1 MPGETKLEKEHF
13 KRTRALAG
21 ECMVLLKND
30 GSLPLK
36 AGGKIA
42 LYGEGAR
49 NTVRGGT
56 GSGMTITRHAYS
68 IEEGLELAGFQVTTK
83 DWLDRQDARRRR
95 EFAAFLKKTQEE
107 GAGGGLALM
116 LASGDMP
123 AKETEAITKEDME
136 SSESD
141 TAIFVLA
148 RSAGEGDDRK
158 CEPGDYELAESEK
171 RAIEFLAGAYDK
183 FILVLNVCGPV
194 ETAWIKSVDGINA
207 ILLVGQQGAP
217 GGLSVADVL
226 CGEQVPSGKLA
237 DTWALSY
244 QDYSTAKNFGY
255 QEGNMDDVYY
265 EEGIYVGYRYFD
277 TFGVEPG
284 YPFGFGLSYTSFS
297 MKTVDVWADE
307 REIVLKVKVENTGK
321 VFAGKEV
328 VQVYASA
335 PDGKLEKPYQ
345 ELKAYAKTDL
355 LEPTES
361 QILTIRFPTVSL
373 ASYSADDAAYLLE
386 EGGYYLRVGNS
397 SRSTTIAAC
406 IRMEGTVVV
415 EQLKNLFADSE
426 AGKEISK
433 EGIKPWCYEEEEEE
447 KKNAMQIVLSAG
459 DFVTKKPVYSE
470 AELLKDMHPETVITA
485 EDVLA
490 GCYTAEELT
499 AQLTIEEMAY
509 LTTGNCKGLQYFFE
523 AASDYRVPGS
533 AAQTTDICLESRD
546 IREHVC
552 SDGPAGLHVDPEF
565 VVYQDGS
572 VQVVPQKENP
582 DRLFDHTR
590 DSEIVE
596 HHYQPCTAFPVSSTA
611 ALSWNLELF
620 AEISRMYGREM
631 KEIWMQTALKPSM
644 NLHRDPLGGRNFEY
658 YSEDPL
664 LTGTYAAADILA
676 LQKYPGITGTVKH
689 FAVNSNERNRM
700 HSCAHVSERAL
711 REIYLK
717 GFEIAIRTAQPGCIM
732 SSYNL
737 INGVHAANSKDL
749 LTYVCRDEWG
759 YEGMIMTDWLM
770 TETGVD
776 MFSAVDRE
784 KPLRYGNT
792 ISHLCTS
799 AGNDIIMPGSDH
811 DREDIIACVKDGT
824 VALADLQRCA
834 LHVLRLILR
843 SDLYEGAESY
853 YVYVGTEPEWV
864 RTEKSEKI
872 R

>member
-1 MPGETKLEKEHF
+1 MPGETELEKKHF
-13 KRTRALAG
+13 NSTRALAG

-30 GSLPLK
+30 GTLPLK

-83 DWLDRQDARRRR
+83 GWLDRQDVRRRR
-95 EFAAFLKKTQEE
+95 EYEAFMKKVEEE

-123 AKETEAITKEDME
+123 AKETEAVTQADVEA
-136 SSESD
+136 SESD
-141 TAIFVLA
+141 TAVFVLA

-158 CEPGDYELAESEK
+158 CEPGDYELADSEK
-171 RAIEFLAGAYDK
+171 RAIEFLSEAYDK
-183 FILVLNVCGPV
+183 FILALNVCGPV
-194 ETAWIKSVDGINA
+194 ETAWIKSMDNINA

-217 GGLSVADVL
+217 GGLSIADVL
-226 CGEQVPSGKLA
+226 CGKQVPSGKLA

-277 TFGVEPG
+277 TFGIEPG

-297 MKTVDVWADE
+297 LETLDVWADE
-307 REIVLKVKVENTGK
+307 KEIGIKVKVTNVGK
-321 VFAGKEV
+321 VFEGKEV
-328 VQVYASA
+328 VQIYVSA

-355 LEPTES
+355 LSPMES
-361 QILTIRFPTVSL
+361 QILTVCFPTASL
-373 ASYSADDAAYLLE
+373 ASYSTADAAYLLE
-386 EGGYYLRVGNS
+386 EGDYYLRVGSS
-397 SRSTTIAAC
+397 SRSTVVAAC
-406 IRMEGTVVV
+406 IRMEGTAVV
-415 EQLKNLFADSE
+415 EQLKNLFADGE
-426 AGKEISK
+426 AGQEISK
-433 EGIKPWCYEEEEEE
+433 EGVQSCSYEGEAEE
-447 KKNAMQIVLSAG
+447 KKNAKRIILSAEK
-459 DFVTKKPVYSE
+459 VPVRTVVYQD
-470 AELLKDMHPETVITA
+470 AALLKDEHPGTVITA
-485 EDVLA
+485 QDVLE
-490 GCYTAEELT
+490 GNYTVEEMT
-499 AQLTIEEMAY
+499 AQLTIEEMAA
-509 LTTGNCKGLQYFFE
+509 LTTGNCKGLAYFFE
-523 AASDYRVPGS
+523 SASGFRVPGG

-572 VQVVPQKENP
+572 VQTVPQEKNP
-582 DRLFDHTR
+582 KKPFDHSR
-590 DSEIVE
+590 DEEIAE
-596 HHYQPCTAFPVSSTA
+596 HHYQPCTAFPVSSTV
-611 ALSWNLELF
+611 ALSWNQEVF
-620 AEISRMYGREM
+620 TKISEMYGREM
-631 KEIWMQTALKPSM
+631 KEIWLQTVLKPSM

-664 LTGTYAAADILA
+664 LTGTYAAADVLA
-676 LQKYPGITGTVKH
+676 LQKYAGITGTVKH

-711 REIYLK
+711 RELYLK

-737 INGVHAANSKDL
+737 INGVHAANCKDL

-776 MFSAVDRE
+776 LFSAVDRE

-792 ISHLCTS
+792 ISHLCIS

-824 VALADLQRCA
+824 VALADLQRCT
-834 LHVLRLILR
+834 LHVLRLILC

-853 YVYVGTEPEWV
+853 YAHVRTEPEWV
-864 RTEKSEKI
+864 RIEKSRKI
-872 R
+872 K

>member
-1 MPGETKLEKEHF
+1 MPGETELEKEHF
-13 KRTRALAG
+13 NQTRALSG

-30 GSLPLK
+30 DTLPLK
-36 AGGKIA
+36 AGEKIA

-83 DWLDRQDARRRR
+83 DWLDRQDARRKQ
-95 EFAAFLKKTQEE
+95 EFDAFMKKTEEE

-123 AKETEAITKEDME
+123 AKETEAVTKEDVE
-136 SSESD
+136 NSETD

-158 CEPGDYELAESEK
+158 CEPGDYELTDSEK
-171 RAIEFLAGAYDK
+171 QAIEFLSGEYDK
-183 FILVLNVCGPV
+183 FILALNVCGPI
-194 ETAWIKSVDGINA
+194 ETAWIKSMDSINA

-217 GGLSVADVL
+217 GGLSIADVL
-226 CGEQVPSGKLA
+226 CGKQVPSGKLA

-244 QDYSTAKNFGY
+244 KDYSTAKNFGY

-277 TFGVEPG
+277 TFGIEPG

-297 MKTVDVWADE
+297 MKTVDVWVDE
-307 REIVLKVKVENTGK
+307 KEIGLKVKVTNVGK
-321 VFAGKEV
+321 VFEGKEV
-328 VQVYASA
+328 VQVYVSA

-345 ELKAYAKTDL
+345 ELKAYAKTDFL
-355 LEPTES
+355 SPMES
-361 QILTIRFPTVSL
+361 QILTIRFPVASL
-373 ASYSADDAAYLLE
+373 ASYSAADAAYLLE
-386 EGGYYLRVGNS
+386 EGRYYLRVGSS
-397 SRSTTIAAC
+397 SRSTVIVAC
-406 IRMEGTVVV
+406 IRMEGTAVV

-426 AGKEISK
+426 AGQEISK
-433 EGIKPWCYEEEEEE
+433 AGIQPCRYEGEEEE
-447 KKNAMQIVLSAG
+447 KKNARQFVLSA
-459 DFVTKKPVYSE
+459 DRFATRKAVYSE
-470 AELLKDMHPETVITA
+470 AEPLEDMHPETVITA
-485 EDVLA
+485 ADVLA
-490 GCYTAEELT
+490 GRYTAEELT
-499 AQLTIEEMAY
+499 AQLTIEEMAA

-523 AASDYRVPGS
+523 AASGYRVPGA

-572 VQVVPQKENP
+572 VQAVPQKENSGRP
-582 DRLFDHTR
+582 FDHTK

-596 HHYQPCTAFPVSSTA
+596 HHYQPCTAFPVSSTV

-620 AEISRMYGREM
+620 AKISRMYGREM

-737 INGVHAANSKDL
+737 INGVHAANCKDL

-770 TETGVD
+770 TESGVD
-776 MFSAVDRE
+776 VFSAVDRE

-834 LHVLRLILR
+834 LHVIRLILR

-853 YVYVGTEPEWV
+853 YAHVRTEPEWV
-864 RTEKSEKI
+864 RTEKSEKM